1 MSLPV
6 CSVTCTMHG
15 QDGEPEPGAS
25 FEFSL
30 NRYEVYE
37 GFVVPE
43 RVSGI
48 ADETGSCVIDLWP
61 NQLGTTES
69 VYDVKM
75 RSTTGKTQRITAS
88 VPNEAAAFLHDIAM
102 LPPYPGK
109 PDFQTQMDAAIEAKQ
124 SAVAAMDTTLE
135 ARDVTLAAS
144 DVATTQAGISTAQAV
159 IATTQ
164 AGIATTKAAEAAA
177 SAVTAATFD
186 PALFVPK
193 AGGVTMTGTL
203 AVPAGATGSNVP
215 RASEVVPLAGGVTM
229 TGTLAVPAGATGS
242 NVPRRSEVVGSTGD
256 ETIAGIKTFSSAPVV
271 PAGATGSQAPR
282 VSEVVGITSATGS
295 AKGTSGTTAQRDAS
309 PVAGYDRF
317 NSTLGTKEFGNGT
330 EWVQVKRQASAVVAT
345 TSGTSHVI
353 TGIPAYATRVE
364 LHLDAVSTTGTQPML
379 VQAGT
384 SAGVVVTGYA
394 ESASYDIFAGTFSG
408 AITAGFPVS
417 INAAATTMRG
427 TVTLFR
433 KPGTNRWECQGMTSR
448 AAGGLVWTTGYIDLP
463 GALDRIAL
471 SRSGADDFDAGAVWA
486 TWS

>member
-1 MSLPV
+1 
-6 CSVTCTMHG
+6 MHG

-144 DVATTQAGISTAQAV
+144 GVATTQAGISTAQAV

-229 TGTLAVPAGATGS
+229 TGTLAVPAGAAGA
-242 NVPRRSEVVGSTGD
+242 NVPQAQEVLLKTGG
-256 ETIAGIKTFSSAPVV
+256 TATGHVSV

-295 AKGTSGTTAQRDAS
+295 AKLPSGTTAQRDGS
-309 PVAGYDRF
+309 PAVGYTRF
-317 NSTLGTKEFGNGT
+317 NSTLGCNETWNGT
-330 EWVQVKRQASAVVAT
+330 EWVQAKRQASAAIAT
-345 TSGTSHVI
+345 TSGTSHSI
-353 TGIPAYATRVE
+353 TGIPAYATEVK
-364 LHLDAVSTTGTQPML
+364 LHCAQVSVTGTAAWLIQP
-379 VQAGT
+379 GT
-384 SAGVVVTGYA
+384 SAGLATSGYSMAGSTDSAGSTLTTSTAGVPVRVVSAANSFTGV
-394 ESASYDIFAGTFSG
+394 ITFS
-408 AITAGFPVS
+408 
-417 INAAATTMRG
+417 RQ
-427 TVTLFR
+427 
-433 KPGTNRWECQGMTSR
+433 PGTDTWVIGGVLHRVSAEDQRCNGLITL
-448 AAGGLVWTTGYIDLP
+448 AGP
-463 GALDRIAL
+463 LDRVGI
-471 SRSGADDFDAGAVWA
+471 SGGGADTFDLGSIWA
-486 TWS
+486 TWN

>member
-1 MSLPV
+1 
-6 CSVTCTMHG
+6 MHG

-48 ADETGSCVIDLWP
+48 ADETGTCVIDLWP

-88 VPNEAAAFLHDIAM
+88 VPNEVTANLHDIAM

-124 SAVAAMDTTLE
+124 SAVAAMNTTLE
-135 ARDVTLAAS
+135 ARDETLVARDAAQS
-144 DVATTQAGISTAQAV
+144 SEDDATAQAV

-229 TGTLAVPAGATGS
+229 TGTLAVPAGAAGA
-242 NVPRRSEVVGSTGD
+242 NVPQAQEVLLKTGG
-256 ETIAGIKTFSSAPVV
+256 TATGHVSV

-295 AKGTSGTTAQRDAS
+295 AKLPSGTTAQRDGS
-309 PVAGYDRF
+309 PAAGYTRF
-317 NSTLGTKEFGNGT
+317 NSTLGCNETWNGV
-330 EWVQVKRQASAVVAT
+330 EWVQAKRQASAVVAT
-345 TSGTSHVI
+345 TTGTSHEI
-353 TGIPAYATRVE
+353 SGIPAYATEVK
-364 LHLDAVSTTGTQPML
+364 LHCLQVSVNGTATWTIH
-379 VQAGT
+379 AGT
-384 SAGVVVTGYA
+384 SAGLAVSGWTLANSIDTSGGTLTTSTVGVPVRVV
-394 ESASYDIFAGTFSG
+394 SAINTFSGVIIFSKQPGSNTWLINGPLVRINGEDIRLSG
-408 AITAGFPVS
+408 AITLPDVLDRVG
-417 INAAATTMRG
+417 IMRG
-427 TVTLFR
+427 
-433 KPGTNRWECQGMTSR
+433 
-448 AAGGLVWTTGYIDLP
+448 
-463 GALDRIAL
+463 
-471 SRSGADDFDAGAVWA
+471 GADTFDLGSIWA
-486 TWS
+486 TWN